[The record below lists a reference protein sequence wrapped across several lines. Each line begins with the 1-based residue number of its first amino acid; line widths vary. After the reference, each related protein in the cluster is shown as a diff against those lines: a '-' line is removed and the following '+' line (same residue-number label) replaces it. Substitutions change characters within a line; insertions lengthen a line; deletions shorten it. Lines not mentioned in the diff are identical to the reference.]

1 MGASEKQLK
10 QLEMSKGHTDKQLL
24 VKGIKYMALTFP
36 LLILTTYLLTLSFL
50 NTENFMFY
58 VALPLGII
66 GVVGTIYLGFR
77 GIKTIMDSL
86 FKNS

>member
-10 QLEMSKGHTDKQLL
+10 HIEMSRGHTDKQLL
-24 VKGIKYMALTFP
+24 VKGIKYMALMVL

-58 VALPLGII
+58 VALPLGLI
-66 GVVGTIYLGFR
+66 GIVGTIYLGFK
-77 GIKTIMDSL
+77 GIKTIMNSL